1 MWFDSGVSHFS
12 VMDVPSRPYLTW
24 PTDLYLEGADQHR
37 GWFQTSLLASVAVAD
52 KAPYKAVLTHG
63 FIVDE
68 QGRKMSKSL
77 QNGVA
82 PEKITNR
89 DGADILRL
97 WVASADYRS
106 DIHISD
112 GIIKNLSE
120 EYRRIR
126 NTARF
131 MLGNLNG
138 FDPAK
143 DSVPFEKM
151 PEFDRWA
158 LSLLNRAIERVTAG
172 WEEYDFHMP
181 ITVIHQLCVNDFSA
195 IYLDASK
202 DRLYAD
208 AENGLSRRSCQ
219 TVMWKTVNALARML
233 APVLSFTSEEI
244 WQQLRTLDASLP
256 ESVFLSTWPESNA
269 AERDDALIEKWEK
282 VKFLRSVVSKA
293 LEAERAAGKIGQAL
307 EARVVV
313 AAPQFYKD
321 AMSLEDWAMVC
332 ITSGFEFAPE
342 SVKSDEEIKVEV
354 FPAKGTKCP
363 RCWRYEE
370 SHHHD
375 GLCSRCAHV
384 VENN

>member
-1 MWFDSGVSHFS
+1 
-12 VMDVPSRPYLTW
+12 
-24 PTDLYLEGADQHR
+24 
-37 GWFQTSLLASVAVAD
+37 
-52 KAPYKAVLTHG
+52 
-63 FIVDE
+63 
-68 QGRKMSKSL
+68 
-77 QNGVA
+77 
-82 PEKITNR
+82 
-89 DGADILRL
+89 
-97 WVASADYRS
+97 
-106 DIHISD
+106 
-112 GIIKNLSE
+112 
-120 EYRRIR
+120 
-126 NTARF
+126 
-131 MLGNLNG
+131 
-138 FDPAK
+138 
-143 DSVPFEKM
+143 
-151 PEFDRWA
+151 
-158 LSLLNRAIERVTAG
+158 
-172 WEEYDFHMP
+172 
-181 ITVIHQLCVNDFSA
+181 FSA